1 MPALRTL
8 GNIVTGTDEQTQV
21 VLDYGILVC
30 LYKLLFHQKFSIVRV
45 SVLRVFFS
53 AKGRVVNR
61 PRPLTGGSVDPV
73 EHHRRQSGPSAGG
86 RVCVGVAFE
95 YADH

>member
-45 SVLRVFFS
+45 SVLS
-53 AKGRVVNR
+53 AFLASEGVW
-61 PRPLTGGSVDPV
+61 LTDHTHSQEAVWTL
-73 EHHRRQSGPSAGG
+73 SNITAGNQ
-86 RVCVGVAFE
+86 VQVQVGVSVWVWPFE
-95 YADH
+95 HTDH